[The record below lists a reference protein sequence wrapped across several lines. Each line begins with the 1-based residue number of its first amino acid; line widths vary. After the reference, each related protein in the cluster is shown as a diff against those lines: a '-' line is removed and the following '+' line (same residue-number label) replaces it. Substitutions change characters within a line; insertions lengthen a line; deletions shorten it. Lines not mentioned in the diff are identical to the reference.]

1 MKAKRCSFG
10 FLFEIKYISLRQ
22 VPFINQTNR
31 HKIISNSLEGQAMK
45 QQDQMFTV
53 AGTNIVEVKKQ
64 NQESGLSY
72 NEVYALLAKTGGKRT
87 SIYSDTNREKIRAKL
102 NHQ

>member
-1 MKAKRCSFG
+1 
-10 FLFEIKYISLRQ
+10 
-22 VPFINQTNR
+22 
-31 HKIISNSLEGQAMK
+31 MK
-45 QQDQMFTV
+45 QQDQMVTV
-53 AGTNIVEVKKQ
+53 AGTNIAEVKKL

-72 NEVYALLAKTGGKRT
+72 NEVYALLAKTGGKGT